1 MGLLVAQFTLL
12 GIGIVLNMLPAMS
25 SHGLAPPAWL
35 TDYNWAKP
43 AIMIMGFW
51 GAIGSNNMLLY
62 LAGLSNIP
70 VELHEAAEID
80 GASGIQK
87 FWHVIW
93 PQLAPIT
100 FFIFIM
106 SVIGGLQGGF
116 EMARAM
122 TAGGPAGSTT
132 TISYFVYNEG
142 FSTGRLGY
150 ASAIAWTLF
159 AMVFA
164 ITIFNWKFGNKHV
177 NE

>member
-1 MGLLVAQFTLL
+1 M
-12 GIGIVLNMLPAMS
+12 
-25 SHGLAPPAWL
+25 
-35 TDYNWAKP
+35 
-43 AIMIMGFW
+43 
-51 GAIGSNNMLLY
+51 
-62 LAGLSNIP
+62 
-70 VELHEAAEID
+70 
-80 GASGIQK
+80 QK
-87 FWHVIW
+87 FWNVIW